1 MAPALANLP
10 TFRGPRS
17 LKFVEKVAAA
27 ALLSRGKT
35 TRTGRRSGRSGLD
48 DCSMDAVR
56 LRELL
61 EAVKVGSVEI
71 DSALSTLAT
80 LPFSDLGYARLDHH
94 RALRQGIAE
103 VVLAEGKTP
112 EHVIGIVSRIIE
124 AGDNVFVTRL
134 VGRAAELVQEA
145 LPALSYSPL
154 ARTAKLI
161 QQPIPERGGKPVAIV
176 TAGTSDIPVA
186 EEAYETLR
194 MFGLPAERFFDV
206 GVAGIHRLMSHVEA
220 LSGAPAAIV
229 VAGMEGALPSVVGGL
244 IGAPIVA
251 VPTSVGYGT
260 ALGGFTAL
268 FAMLTSCASGITV
281 VNIDNGFGAAMAV
294 GRIIATQQ
302 KQRAP
307 A

>member
-1 MAPALANLP
+1 
-10 TFRGPRS
+10 
-17 LKFVEKVAAA
+17 
-27 ALLSRGKT
+27 
-35 TRTGRRSGRSGLD
+35 
-48 DCSMDAVR
+48 MDAAR

-61 EAVKVGSVEI
+61 EAVKAGSLQI

-80 LPFSDLGYARLDHH
+80 LPFSDLGYARVDHH

-112 EHVIGIVSRIIE
+112 EHIVGIVARIIE

-134 VGRAAELVQEA
+134 VGRAAEFVQEA
-145 LPALSYSPL
+145 LPVLSYSTL
-154 ARTAKLI
+154 ARTAKLV
-161 QQPIPERGGKPVAIV
+161 QRPIPERTCKPVAIV

-194 MFGLPAERFFDV
+194 MFGVPAERFFDV
-206 GVAGIHRLMSHVEA
+206 GVAGIHRLMSHVDA
-220 LSGAPAAIV
+220 LSIAPAVIV

-294 GRIIATQQ
+294 GRMIATQD
-302 KQRAP
+302 KNVAS